1 MRAKALARAL
11 PAVLLL
17 AVLLTLP
24 RALPAAQ
31 PLDRQLTVA
40 ELVSAVDVDRVLRHV
55 EYFSSLGSRVPGYE
69 GFYRAAD
76 YIKTFW
82 KGLGFDVREEEFEV
96 AAPIVKRVSIKAEV
110 PGSGIVEV
118 PAYLLWPNHV
128 NPCPYTSPASGDTLV
143 YAGSG
148 DLEEFNYIDV
158 NGSFVLMEFNSRW
171 YWKYS
176 AMLGAKG
183 VFFVEPDDTVVT
195 EAVQKVFNI
204 PLNFPRALI
213 PRNEGER
220 LKEVL
225 KKYGKIRIWVDVRV
239 EWENVLVYNII
250 AEVKGIDEKLS
261 SEVAIVG
268 AHYDSWSIT
277 PQLAPGATDAIGIS
291 YLLEFS
297 RVLKNH
303 PPLRTVWLVAFAGHY
318 QALAGGREFVDF
330 HFSELGTKLKMMITL
345 DLAGSS
351 DVLAAYAT
359 GSMYT
364 YNRPRDILPQYD
376 QWLTAFVKW
385 ASEIE
390 NVTGEP
396 ARLIDGVRWSWP
408 PWVMNSPPF
417 EPFPR
422 YFEAE
427 VFTKACYGGGLGF
440 VTTNALRKYQW
451 TFMDTADRLNVGNIA
466 RQIRV
471 LTPLIYNSINME
483 RIPYSL
489 YPRRFFGAIDH
500 GIVSAV
506 LQLGK
511 YNVTT
516 HMFNDYAHKDAVI
529 FVAMGYYPVFTLVM
543 KPNSTGAAE
552 LKGIGAMPPTF
563 IDAQAYV
570 LDPETGRILS
580 ATDTGPFGTG
590 VFGTGRAFT
599 VQVARGHRY
608 IPVFNCSSIALS
620 GFFDPLLLSG
630 PQSLGVEPLN
640 FISHSYLVW
649 RDVLIAGSEAM
660 VFVEPSTPVEVVVRS
675 WGLGGRV
682 VAVLNNAS
690 EAYPSGRGYILRW
703 GETLSLSVLDAITNT
718 YYLAKGRGEFLRSK
732 MTANP
737 RMLAYLDKMGEYMSR
752 ALEARSKGAWGDFAK
767 FCMVAWHYVIGA
779 YDSTISLLF
788 DVSQTAV
795 FFFFLSVAFALLAT
809 RLLSRTA
816 SGKKQVLV
824 AVATLAA
831 ANAVVA
837 AIHPGYV
844 ISNNVW
850 MLVSGISV
858 ALLVL
863 VVVYSVIDEFNI
875 AVSELSVSILG
886 FHTADVR
893 RSTVLSAAISMGL
906 ENLRKRALRTAL
918 ALVSIVATVTA
929 LVLFTTVGM
938 MLVLHA
944 RSVGEAPYTGV
955 LIRRPFVQ
963 LYMPFYETY
972 IDIFPALMSGSA
984 AKFRALPRAW
994 IYPAGQSLFL
1004 AWGPNASGIRCILAI
1019 TPEESK
1025 MLEPALN
1032 GTYFISPNVPAII
1045 MTPAMAKRL
1054 SDVLGRP
1061 VDLGSTVNIY
1071 GVNMTVVG
1079 LVDRQSAIALLYR
1092 DLDGVPVL
1100 PPDPISTGTAGVY
1113 SPLDPDAIVIVPYG
1127 FALRYFNSLP
1137 NVIRVSADAASEDY
1151 VREKANDV
1159 SLLVPFDIAYGVRG
1173 GVASVVT
1180 KRDIYAFGGV
1190 ESTVLPLALSALSI
1204 LTMMLGA
1211 IYERRREIYT
1221 LTTVGAAPS
1230 HVEMIFL
1237 MEGAT
1242 LAFIGAYLGYVV
1254 GAVTLY
1260 IMWNLGVVPPGLIPN
1275 VSSGVVLIVLAV
1287 IISTVILST
1296 LYPAVRASRMAT
1308 PSLLRRW
1315 TVESRPRGDSW
1326 EVRMPFVAARDEAL
1340 GLLAFISEYM
1350 EAVSS
1355 ERERSRVFMLVSPPQ
1370 LASEEGGFR
1379 LSARLH
1385 MAPFDTGIIQ
1395 DAAVVARQLPG
1406 GNYAFDV
1413 VFRRL
1418 QGPESIWL
1426 TSTRAFIGELRKQ
1439 FLAWRALSS
1448 NEKARYIEKVKGK
1461 ISAI

>member
-1 MRAKALARAL
+1 MRARAIIILPLVVLAT
-11 PAVLLL
+11 LLS
-17 AVLLTLP
+17 
-24 RALPAAQ
+24 ALPAAQ
-31 PLDRQLTVA
+31 PTTQLTPAVA
-40 ELVSAVDVDRVLRHV
+40 GLVNAVDVENVLAHV
-55 EYFSSLGSRVPGYE
+55 RYFSSLGSRVPGYE

-76 YIKTFW
+76 YIKAFW
-82 KGLGFDVREEEFEV
+82 AGLGFDVREERFEV
-96 AAPIVKRVSIKAEV
+96 TVPMVKRSSVRVEI
-110 PGSGIVEV
+110 PGTGIVEV
-118 PAYLLWPNHV
+118 PAYPLWPNHV
-128 NPCPYTSPASGDTLV
+128 NPSPYTSPASGDFLV

-148 DLEEFNYIDV
+148 DLDGFNNVNV
-158 NGSFVLMEFNSRW
+158 NGSFALMEFNCRW
-171 YWKYS
+171 YWKYA

-183 VFFVEPDDTVVT
+183 VLFVEPEDTVVT
-195 EAVQKVFNI
+195 EAVQKTFSV
-204 PLNFPRALI
+204 PLNFPRLLI
-213 PRNEGER
+213 PRKEGEM

-225 KKYGKIRIWVDVRV
+225 KKHGKVKIWVDVRV
-239 EWENVLVYNII
+239 EWERVTVSNII
-250 AEVKGIDEKLS
+250 AEVKGVDETLS
-261 SEVAIVG
+261 KEVAIVG
-268 AHYDSWSIT
+268 AYYDSWSIT
-277 PQLAPGATDAIGIS
+277 PQLAPGATDAIGIG

-297 RVLKNH
+297 KVLKSY
-303 PPLRTVWLVAFAGHY
+303 PPRRTVWLVAFAGHY
-318 QALAGGREFVDF
+318 QVLAGAREFVDS
-330 HFSELGTKLKMMITL
+330 HFGELGTKLKMMVTL
-345 DLAGSS
+345 NLAS
-351 DVLAAYAT
+351 DSDILVAYGT
-359 GSMYT
+359 GPLYT
-364 YNRPRDILPQYD
+364 YSRPRDILPQYD
-376 QWLTAFVKW
+376 RWLTSIVQW
-385 ASEIE
+385 SIE
-390 NVTGEP
+390 VERATGEP

-417 EPFPR
+417 DPYPR

-451 TFMDTADRLNVGNIA
+451 TFMDTAERLNAVNIA

-471 LTPLIYNSINME
+471 LTPIIYNSVNME

-489 YPRRFFGAIDH
+489 YPRRFVGAIDH

-511 YNVTT
+511 YNVTI

-529 FVAMGYYPVFTLVM
+529 FVAMGYYPVYTLVM
-543 KPNSTGAAE
+543 KPNATGADE

-570 LDPETGRILS
+570 VDPETGRILS

-590 VFGTGRAFT
+590 VFVAGRAFT

-608 IPVFNCSSIALS
+608 IPVFNCSSIALI

-649 RDVLIAGSEAM
+649 RDVLTAWPEAM
-660 VFVEPSTPVEVVVRS
+660 VFVEPGTPVEVVVRS

-690 EAYPSGRGYILRW
+690 AAYPSGRGYILKW
-703 GETLSLSVLDAITNT
+703 GDTLTLSVLDAIMNT
-718 YYLAKGRGEFLRSK
+718 YYLAKGRGEFLRSR

-737 RMLAYLDKMGEYMSR
+737 RMLAYLDKMMEYTSK
-752 ALEARSKGAWGDFAK
+752 ALEARAEGRWGDFVRS
-767 FCMVAWHYVIGA
+767 CMVAWHYVIGA

-795 FFFFLSVAFALLAT
+795 FFFFLSVAFALLAS
-809 RLLSRTA
+809 RLVSRTA
-816 SGKKQVLV
+816 SGKRQVLI
-824 AVATLAA
+824 AVATLVA

-850 MLVSGISV
+850 MLISGISV
-858 ALLVL
+858 AFLILIM
-863 VVVYSVIDEFNI
+863 VYSVVDEFNI

-893 RSTVLSAAISMGL
+893 RSTVFSASISMGL

-938 MLVLHA
+938 MLVLHG

-972 IDIFPALMSGSA
+972 IDVFPALMSEDA
-984 AKFRALPRAW
+984 VKFRAMPRAW

-1032 GTYFISPNVPAII
+1032 GTYFISPDVPAII

-1054 SDVLGRP
+1054 SAVLGRP
-1061 VDLGSTVNIY
+1061 VDLGSTISIY
-1071 GVNMTVVG
+1071 GIDMTVVG
-1079 LVDRQSAIALLYR
+1079 LIDRQSAIALLYR
-1092 DLDGVPVL
+1092 DLDGMPVL
-1100 PPDPISTGTAGVY
+1100 PPDPIGTSTAGVY

-1127 FALRYFNSLP
+1127 FALRHFNSLP
-1137 NVIRVSADAASEDY
+1137 NVIRVSTDSASEDF
-1151 VREKANDV
+1151 VRRKAYDT
-1159 SLLVPFDIAYGVRG
+1159 SLLVPFDIAYGVKG

-1190 ESTVLPLALSALSI
+1190 ESTVLPLVLSALSI
-1204 LTMMLGA
+1204 LTMMMGA

-1230 HVEMIFL
+1230 HIETIFL
-1237 MEGAT
+1237 VEGAT
-1242 LAFIGAYLGYVV
+1242 LAFIGAYLGYVI

-1260 IMWNLGVVPPGLIPN
+1260 VVWNLGVIPPGLIPN

-1315 TVESRPRGDSW
+1315 TVESRPRGDTW
-1326 EVRMPFVAARDEAL
+1326 EVRMPFVAAREEAL
-1340 GLLAFISEYM
+1340 GLLAFLSEYM

-1370 LASEEGGFR
+1370 LTTEEESYR
-1379 LSARLH
+1379 LTARLH

-1395 DAAVVARQLPG
+1395 DAAVVARRLPG
-1406 GNYAFDV
+1406 GSYAFDV

-1439 FLAWRALSS
+1439 FLAWRALSPS
-1448 NEKARYIEKVKGK
+1448 EKTKYVERAKSK